1 MPVIFIRK
9 MLIMWHTRQYE
20 NIVNFLSSEWY
31 VACAVKS
38 ADHCTVL
45 LTGDC
50 FIVADNEQ
58 NYLSTISGAG

>member
-38 ADHCTVL
+38 ADH
-45 LTGDC
+45 
-50 FIVADNEQ
+50 
-58 NYLSTISGAG
+58 